1 MKRKASEEDLFLRL
15 NALIE
20 TAIDGIITIDSRG
33 TIESINP
40 AGSKLFGYEPQETIG
55 TECKGFNA
63 RAGSF

>member
-20 TAIDGIITIDSRG
+20 MAIDGIITIDSRG

-40 AGSKLFGYEPQETIG
+40 AGSKLFGYEPQELLG
-55 TECKGFNA
+55 RNVKV
-63 RAGSF
+63 